1 MKKLERKIKRARE
14 NYLKIETS
22 GLSREIDSII
32 VASLV
37 EKNSDVL
44 KTFYLENLK
53 EEKNLLEEV
62 LPILQ
67 GKEFITYS
75 GKTFDLPFIRE
86 KVKFYFNKDLD
97 FNLIDLQ
104 EVTKKYN
111 FIFNLDSHSN
121 KNLLEKFIGLE
132 NLRDQKEYQGIKI
145 KTLFKNYLEGDESAI
160 EKILAYN
167 FMSLENLILL
177 DAKIKE
183 NLEKNLSLKVLD
195 FTFFIRDIKLLDN
208 KLEISGVTNYAYD
221 YFSNN
226 ELYTIEISGLEEE
239 EKFGEEEKNKGEEKN
254 CQSENFYQ
262 SLKNDGSEKICESS
276 KNYESL
282 KNYQSE
288 NFSESTKNYDSEN
301 NYESGKFYESV
312 KINKLDKKFSL
323 KINTEDGLYDGK
335 TSCYYVKKKD
345 LDFDLTNPSKIKSPA
360 QIQILYYKN
369 HVLKNEKEL
378 MRKIIEK
385 ELGQK
390 KIPPVSALQVVR

>member
-22 GLSREIDSII
+22 GLSKEIDSII
-32 VASLV
+32 VVSLV
-37 EKNSDVL
+37 EKNSEVL

-53 EEKNLLEEV
+53 DEKNLLEEV
-62 LPILQ
+62 MPILQ
-67 GKEFITYS
+67 GKKFVTYS

-97 FNLIDLQ
+97 LKVIDLQ
-104 EVTKKYN
+104 EVTKNYN

-121 KNLLEKFIGLE
+121 KNLLEKFIVME

-145 KTLFKNYLEGDESAI
+145 KTLFKNCLEGDKSAI
-160 EKILAYN
+160 EKILDYN
-167 FMSLENLILL
+167 YLSLENLSLL

-183 NLEKNLSLKVLD
+183 ELEKNLSLKVLD
-195 FTFFIRDIKLLDN
+195 FTFFIRDIKLLEN
-208 KLEISGVTNYAYD
+208 KLEISGVTNYGSD

-239 EKFGEEEKNKGEEKN
+239 EKCGEEEKNKEEEKN

-262 SLKNDGSEKICESS
+262 SLKNYGSENFSESA
-276 KNYESL
+276 KNYESTKNYQAENNYESA

-288 NFSESTKNYDSEN
+288 NFFESAKN
-301 NYESGKFYESV
+301 YESV
-312 KINKLDKKFSL
+312 KNKKEDKKFSL

-345 LDFDLTNPSKIKSPA
+345 LDFDLTNPSKIKSPD

-369 HVLKNEKEL
+369 HLYKNQLEL

-385 ELGQK
+385 ELG
-390 KIPPVSALQVVR
+390 

>member
-1 MKKLERKIKRARE
+1 MKKLERKIKKSRE

-32 VASLV
+32 VVSLV
-37 EKNSDVL
+37 EKNREVL

-62 LPILQ
+62 MPILQ
-67 GKEFITYS
+67 EKEFVTYS

-86 KVKFYFNKDLD
+86 KVKFYFNEDLD
-97 FNLIDLQ
+97 LNFIDLQ

-132 NLRDQKEYQGIKI
+132 NLKEQKEYQGIKI
-145 KTLFKNYLEGDESAI
+145 KSLFKNYLEGDRSAI

-183 NLEKNLSLKVLD
+183 NLEKNLSLKILD

-208 KLEISGVTNYAYD
+208 KLEISGVTNYGSD

-239 EKFGEEEKNKGEEKN
+239 EKIFEQEKNKDEPRN
-254 CQSENFYQ
+254 
-262 SLKNDGSEKICESS
+262 
-276 KNYESL
+276 
-282 KNYQSE
+282 
-288 NFSESTKNYDSEN
+288 
-301 NYESGKFYESV
+301 
-312 KINKLDKKFSL
+312 FSL
-323 KINTEDGLYDGK
+323 KINTEDGLYDDK
-335 TSCYYVKKKD
+335 NSCYYVKKKG
-345 LDFDLTNPSKIKSPA
+345 LDFDLTNPSKIKSPP

-369 HVLKNEKEL
+369 HKFKNQVEL
-378 MRKIIEK
+378 MRKIIEI
-385 ELGQK
+385 EL
-390 KIPPVSALQVVR
+390 SM

>member
-1 MKKLERKIKRARE
+1 MKKLERKIKKSME

-32 VASLV
+32 VVSLV
-37 EKNSDVL
+37 EKNRDVL

-53 EEKNLLEEV
+53 EEKNLLED
-62 LPILQ
+62 LMPILQ
-67 GKEFITYS
+67 GKEFVTYS

-86 KVKFYFNKDLD
+86 KVKFYFNKGLDL
-97 FNLIDLQ
+97 NLIDLQ

-121 KNLLEKFIGLE
+121 KNLLEKFIGSE

-145 KTLFKNYLEGDESAI
+145 KSLFKNYLEGDKAAI
-160 EKILAYN
+160 EKILDYN
-167 FMSLENLILL
+167 YLSLENLILL

-183 NLEKNLSLKVLD
+183 ELETNLSLKVLD

-208 KLEISGVTNYAYD
+208 KLEISGVTNYGSD

-226 ELYTIEISGLEEE
+226 ELYTIEISGIEEE
-239 EKFGEEEKNKGEEKN
+239 EKNCESEKFYESIKN
-254 CQSENFYQ
+254 YGPKNNSQSEN
-262 SLKNDGSEKICESS
+262 N
-276 KNYESL
+276 
-282 KNYQSE
+282 
-288 NFSESTKNYDSEN
+288 SESTKNYQSAK
-301 NYESGKFYESV
+301 NYEPGKFYESV
-312 KINKLDKKFSL
+312 KNKEEDKNFSL
-323 KINTEDGLYDGK
+323 KINTEDGLYDHK
-335 TSCYYVKKKD
+335 NSCYYVKKKD

-369 HVLKNEKEL
+369 HLYKNQVEL

-385 ELGQK
+385 ELGQ
-390 KIPPVSALQVVR
+390 

>member
-1 MKKLERKIKRARE
+1 MKKLERKIKRSQE

-32 VASLV
+32 VVSLV

-53 EEKNLLEEV
+53 DEKNLLEEV
-62 LPILQ
+62 MPILQ
-67 GKEFITYS
+67 GKEFVTYS

-97 FNLIDLQ
+97 LKVIDLQ
-104 EVTKKYN
+104 EVTKKNN
-111 FIFNLDSHSN
+111 FIFNLESHSN

-145 KTLFKNYLEGDESAI
+145 KTLFKNYLEGDKSAI
-160 EKILAYN
+160 EKILDCNYL
-167 FMSLENLILL
+167 SLENLILL

-183 NLEKNLSLKVLD
+183 ELEKNLSLKILD

-208 KLEISGVTNYAYD
+208 KLEISGFTNYGSD

-239 EKFGEEEKNKGEEKN
+239 EKFGEQKKCGEEEKN
-254 CQSENFYQ
+254 CDSKNFYQ
-262 SLKNDGSEKICESS
+262 SLKNYGSEIFSESV
-276 KNYESL
+276 KNYGSL
-282 KNYQSE
+282 KNYKLE
-288 NFSESTKNYDSEN
+288 KNNKSQKI
-301 NYESGKFYESV
+301 YESIKN
-312 KINKLDKKFSL
+312 KKLDKKFSL
-323 KINTEDGLYDGK
+323 KINTEDGLYDHK
-335 TSCYYVKKKD
+335 NSCYYVKKKD

-369 HVLKNEKEL
+369 HVFKNEKEL

-385 ELGQK
+385 ELGQ
-390 KIPPVSALQVVR
+390 

>member
-1 MKKLERKIKRARE
+1 MKKLERKIKKSRE

-32 VASLV
+32 VVSLV
-37 EKNSDVL
+37 EKNREVL

-62 LPILQ
+62 MPILQ
-67 GKEFITYS
+67 GKEFVTYS

-86 KVKFYFNKDLD
+86 KVKFYFNEDLD
-97 FNLIDLQ
+97 LKLIDLQ
-104 EVTKKYN
+104 EITKKYN

-132 NLRDQKEYQGIKI
+132 NLKEQKEYQGIKI
-145 KTLFKNYLEGDESAI
+145 KSLFKNYLEGDKSAI

-167 FMSLENLILL
+167 LMSLENLILL

-183 NLEKNLSLKVLD
+183 ELEANLSLKILD

-208 KLEISGVTNYAYD
+208 KLEISGVTNYGSD

-239 EKFGEEEKNKGEEKN
+239 EKICEQEKNKEEPKN
-254 CQSENFYQ
+254 
-262 SLKNDGSEKICESS
+262 
-276 KNYESL
+276 
-282 KNYQSE
+282 
-288 NFSESTKNYDSEN
+288 
-301 NYESGKFYESV
+301 
-312 KINKLDKKFSL
+312 FSL
-323 KINTEDGLYDGK
+323 KINTEDGLYDDK
-335 TSCYYVKKKD
+335 NSCYYVKKKG
-345 LDFDLTNPSKIKSPA
+345 LDFDLTNPSKIKSPP

-369 HVLKNEKEL
+369 HKFKNQVEL
-378 MRKIIEK
+378 MRKIIVR
-385 ELGQK
+385 ELSK
-390 KIPPVSALQVVR
+390 

>member
-1 MKKLERKIKRARE
+1 MERKTKRSRE

-32 VASLV
+32 VVTLV

-44 KTFYLENLK
+44 KSFYLENLK

-62 LPILQ
+62 MPIIQ
-67 GKEFITYS
+67 GKEFVTYS

-97 FNLIDLQ
+97 LKVIDLQ

-145 KTLFKNYLEGDESAI
+145 KTLFKNYLEGDKSAI
-160 EKILAYN
+160 EKILDYN
-167 FMSLENLILL
+167 YLSLENLISL
-177 DAKIKE
+177 DGKIKE
-183 NLEKNLSLKVLD
+183 ELEKSLSLKILD
-195 FTFFIRDIKLLDN
+195 FTFFIRDIELLEN
-208 KLEISGVTNYAYD
+208 KLEISGVTNYGSD

-239 EKFGEEEKNKGEEKN
+239 EKFGEEEKNKGEEKI
-254 CQSENFYQ
+254 CQSENF
-262 SLKNDGSEKICESS
+262 SESA

-288 NFSESTKNYDSEN
+288 NFSESVKY
-301 NYESGKFYESV
+301 YESAKKYESV
-312 KINKLDKKFSL
+312 KNKEEDKKFSL
-323 KINTEDGLYDGK
+323 KINTEDGLYDHK
-335 TSCYYVKKKD
+335 NTCYYVKKKD
-345 LDFDLTNPSKIKSPA
+345 LDFDLTNPSKIKSPS

-369 HVLKNEKEL
+369 HLYKNQVEL
-378 MRKIIEK
+378 MKKIIEK
-385 ELGQK
+385 ELGQ
-390 KIPPVSALQVVR
+390 

>member
-1 MKKLERKIKRARE
+1 MKKLERKTKRSRE

-32 VASLV
+32 VVSLV

-44 KTFYLENLK
+44 KSFYLENLK

-62 LPILQ
+62 MPILQ
-67 GKEFITYS
+67 GKEFVTYS

-86 KVKFYFNKDLD
+86 KIKFYFNKDLD
-97 FNLIDLQ
+97 LKVIDLQ

-145 KTLFKNYLEGDESAI
+145 KTLFKNYLEDHKAAI
-160 EKILAYN
+160 EKILDYN
-167 FMSLENLILL
+167 YLSLENLILL

-183 NLEKNLSLKVLD
+183 ELEKNLSLKILD

-208 KLEISGVTNYAYD
+208 KLEISGVTNYGSD

-239 EKFGEEEKNKGEEKN
+239 EKFCEEEKNKGEEKN

-262 SLKNDGSEKICESS
+262 SLKNYGSENFSESVN
-276 KNYESL
+276 NYESL
-282 KNYQSE
+282 KNY
-288 NFSESTKNYDSEN
+288 KLEN
-301 NYESGKFYESV
+301 NNKSQNIYESIK
-312 KINKLDKKFSL
+312 NKKEDKEFSL
-323 KINTEDGLYDGK
+323 KINTEDGLYDHK
-335 TSCYYVKKKD
+335 NSCYYVKKKD

-369 HVLKNEKEL
+369 HVFKNEKEL

-385 ELGQK
+385 ELG
-390 KIPPVSALQVVR
+390 

>member
-32 VASLV
+32 VVSLV
-37 EKNSDVL
+37 EKNSEVL

-53 EEKNLLEEV
+53 DEKNLLEEV
-62 LPILQ
+62 MPILQ
-67 GKEFITYS
+67 GKKFVTYS

-97 FNLIDLQ
+97 LKVIDLQ
-104 EVTKKYN
+104 EVTKNYN
-111 FIFNLDSHSN
+111 FIFNLESHSN

-145 KTLFKNYLEGDESAI
+145 KALYKNYLEGHKSAI
-160 EKILAYN
+160 EKILDYN
-167 FMSLENLILL
+167 YLSLENLILL

-183 NLEKNLSLKVLD
+183 ELEKNLSLKILD
-195 FTFFIRDIKLLDN
+195 FTFFIRDIKLLEN
-208 KLEISGVTNYAYD
+208 KLEISGVTNYGSD

-239 EKFGEEEKNKGEEKN
+239 EKFGEEEKNNKS
-254 CQSENFYQ
+254 Q
-262 SLKNDGSEKICESS
+262 KI
-276 KNYESL
+276 YESI
-282 KNYQSE
+282 KNKKE
-288 NFSESTKNYDSEN
+288 A
-301 NYESGKFYESV
+301 
-312 KINKLDKKFSL
+312 KIFSL

-345 LDFDLTNPSKIKSPA
+345 LDFDLTNPSKIKSPS

-369 HVLKNEKEL
+369 HVFKNEKEL
-378 MRKIIEK
+378 MEKIIEK
-385 ELGQK
+385 ELG
-390 KIPPVSALQVVR
+390 

>member
-32 VASLV
+32 VVSLV

-62 LPILQ
+62 MPILQ
-67 GKEFITYS
+67 GKEFVTYS

-111 FIFNLDSHSN
+111 FIFKLDSHSN

-145 KTLFKNYLEGDESAI
+145 KTLFKNYLEGDKAAI
-160 EKILAYN
+160 EKILDYN
-167 FMSLENLILL
+167 YLSLENLILL
-177 DAKIKE
+177 DEKIKE
-183 NLEKNLSLKVLD
+183 ELETNLSLKILD
-195 FTFFIRDIKLLDN
+195 FTFFIRDINLLDN
-208 KLEISGVTNYAYD
+208 KLEISGVTNYESD

-226 ELYTIEISGLEEE
+226 ELYTIEISGLEEG
-239 EKFGEEEKNKGEEKN
+239 EKNEGEEKNKGEEKI

-262 SLKNDGSEKICESS
+262 SLKNYGSENFSESA

-288 NFSESTKNYDSEN
+288 NFSESAKNYGSAK
-301 NYESGKFYESV
+301 NYESIK
-312 KINKLDKKFSL
+312 NKKEDKEFSL
-323 KINTEDGLYDGK
+323 KINTEDGLYDDK
-335 TSCYYVKKKD
+335 NSCYYVKKKN
-345 LDFDLTNPSKIKSPA
+345 LDSDLTNPSKIKSPA

-369 HVLKNEKEL
+369 HVFKNEKEL
-378 MRKIIEK
+378 MREIIEK
-385 ELGQK
+385 ELGQ
-390 KIPPVSALQVVR
+390 

>member
-1 MKKLERKIKRARE
+1 MKILERKIIRARE

-32 VASLV
+32 VMSLV
-37 EKNSDVL
+37 EKNRDVL

-67 GKEFITYS
+67 GKEFLTYS

-97 FNLIDLQ
+97 LKVTDLQ
-104 EVTKKYN
+104 EVTKNYN
-111 FIFNLDSHSN
+111 FIFNLESHSN

-132 NLRDQKEYQGIKI
+132 NLKDQKEYQGIKI
-145 KTLFKNYLEGDESAI
+145 KTLFKNYLEGDKTAI
-160 EKILAYN
+160 EKILDYN
-167 FMSLENLILL
+167 YLSLDNLSLL

-183 NLEKNLSLKVLD
+183 ELEKNLSLKVLD
-195 FTFFIRDIKLLDN
+195 FTFFIRDIKLLEN
-208 KLEISGVTNYAYD
+208 KLEISGVTNYGSD
-221 YFSNN
+221 YFSNS

-239 EKFGEEEKNKGEEKN
+239 EKFGEEEKNKAEEKN

-262 SLKNDGSEKICESS
+262 YLKNYGSEIFSESA

-288 NFSESTKNYDSEN
+288 NFSESTKNY
-301 NYESGKFYESV
+301 ESV
-312 KINKLDKKFSL
+312 KIKEEDKKFSL
-323 KINTEDGLYDGK
+323 KINTEDALYDHK
-335 TSCYYVKKKD
+335 NTCYYIKKKD
-345 LDFDLTNPSKIKSPA
+345 LDFNLTNPSKIKSPA

-369 HVLKNEKEL
+369 HLYKNQVEL

-385 ELGQK
+385 ELGQ
-390 KIPPVSALQVVR
+390 

>member
-1 MKKLERKIKRARE
+1 MKKLERKIKRSRE

-32 VASLV
+32 VVSLV

-44 KTFYLENLK
+44 KSFYLENLK

-62 LPILQ
+62 MPILQ
-67 GKEFITYS
+67 EKEFVTYS

-97 FNLIDLQ
+97 LKVIDLQ

-132 NLRDQKEYQGIKI
+132 NLKDQKEYQGIKI
-145 KTLFKNYLEGDESAI
+145 KTLFKNYLEGDKAAI
-160 EKILAYN
+160 EKILDYN
-167 FMSLENLILL
+167 YLSLENLILL

-183 NLEKNLSLKVLD
+183 ELEKNLSLKILD
-195 FTFFIRDIKLLDN
+195 FTFFIRDIKLLEN
-208 KLEISGVTNYAYD
+208 KLEISGVTNYGSD

-254 CQSENFYQ
+254 Y
-262 SLKNDGSEKICESS
+262 G
-276 KNYESL
+276 SL
-282 KNYQSE
+282 KNYHSKT
-288 NFSESTKNYDSEN
+288 NSESRKFYGSAKNNELEN
-301 NYESGKFYESV
+301 NSQSGKFFQSV

-323 KINTEDGLYDGK
+323 KINTDDGLYDYK
-335 TSCYYVKKKD
+335 NTCYYVKKKD

-369 HVLKNEKEL
+369 HLYKNQVEL

-385 ELGQK
+385 ELG
-390 KIPPVSALQVVR
+390 

>member
-53 EEKNLLEEV
+53 DEKNLLEEV

-145 KTLFKNYLEGDESAI
+145 KTLFKNYLDGDKAAI
-160 EKILAYN
+160 EKILDYN
-167 FMSLENLILL
+167 YLSLENLILL

-183 NLEKNLSLKVLD
+183 ELEKNLSLKILD

-208 KLEISGVTNYAYD
+208 KLEISGVTNYGSD
-221 YFSNN
+221 YFSNK

-262 SLKNDGSEKICESS
+262 SLKNYGSEFFSESA

-282 KNYQSE
+282 KTYQSE
-288 NFSESTKNYDSEN
+288 NFSGSAKI
-301 NYESGKFYESV
+301 YESAKNFESV
-312 KINKLDKKFSL
+312 KNKEEDKKFSL
-323 KINTEDGLYDGK
+323 KINTEDGLYDHK
-335 TSCYYVKKKD
+335 NSCYYVKKKD

-369 HVLKNEKEL
+369 HVFKNEKEL
-378 MRKIIEK
+378 MRRIIKK
-385 ELGQK
+385 ELGQ
-390 KIPPVSALQVVR
+390 

>member
-1 MKKLERKIKRARE
+1 MKKLERKTKRARE

-32 VASLV
+32 VVTLV

-44 KTFYLENLK
+44 KSFYLENLK

-62 LPILQ
+62 MPIIQ
-67 GKEFITYS
+67 GKEFVTYS

-97 FNLIDLQ
+97 LKVIDLQ

-145 KTLFKNYLEGDESAI
+145 KTLFKNYLEGDKSAI
-160 EKILAYN
+160 EKILDYN
-167 FMSLENLILL
+167 YLSLENLISL
-177 DAKIKE
+177 DGKIKE
-183 NLEKNLSLKVLD
+183 ELEKSLSLKILD
-195 FTFFIRDIKLLDN
+195 FTFFIRDIKLLEN
-208 KLEISGVTNYAYD
+208 RLEISGVTNYGSD

-239 EKFGEEEKNKGEEKN
+239 EKFGEEEKNKGEEKI

-262 SLKNDGSEKICESS
+262 ALKNYGSS
-276 KNYESL
+276 

-288 NFSESTKNYDSEN
+288 NFSGSAKNYQSL
-301 NYESGKFYESV
+301 K
-312 KINKLDKKFSL
+312 NKEEDKKFSL
-323 KINTEDGLYDGK
+323 KINTEDGLYDHK
-335 TSCYYVKKKD
+335 NSCYYVKKKD
-345 LDFDLTNPSKIKSPA
+345 LDFNLTNPSKIKSPA
-360 QIQILYYKN
+360 QIQILYYRNHLYKN
-369 HVLKNEKEL
+369 QVEL

-385 ELGQK
+385 ELGK
-390 KIPPVSALQVVR
+390 

>member
-1 MKKLERKIKRARE
+1 MKKLERKIKRTRE

-22 GLSREIDSII
+22 GFSREIDSII
-32 VASLV
+32 VVSLV
-37 EKNSDVL
+37 EKNSEVL

-67 GKEFITYS
+67 GKEFVTYS
-75 GKTFDLPFIRE
+75 GETFDLPFIRE
-86 KVKFYFNKDLD
+86 KVKFYFNKDLY

-145 KTLFKNYLEGDESAI
+145 KTLFKNYLEGDKSAI
-160 EKILAYN
+160 EKILDYN
-167 FMSLENLILL
+167 YLSLDNLSLL

-183 NLEKNLSLKVLD
+183 ELEKNLSLKVLD
-195 FTFFIRDIKLLDN
+195 FTFFIRDIKLLEN
-208 KLEISGVTNYAYD
+208 KLEISGSTNYGSD

-239 EKFGEEEKNKGEEKN
+239 EKFGEEKKCGEEEKNKEEEKN

-262 SLKNDGSEKICESS
+262 SLKNYGSLKNYQSENNSESA
-276 KNYESL
+276 KTYESL
-282 KNYQSE
+282 KNYQSK
-288 NFSESTKNYDSEN
+288 NFSESVKI
-301 NYESGKFYESV
+301 YESAKKYESV
-312 KINKLDKKFSL
+312 KNKKEDKKFSL
-323 KINTEDGLYDGK
+323 KINTEDGLYDHK
-335 TSCYYVKKKD
+335 NSCYYVKKKD

-360 QIQILYYKN
+360 QIQILYYKS
-369 HVLKNEKEL
+369 HVFKNEKEL
-378 MRKIIEK
+378 IEKIIEK
-385 ELGQK
+385 ELG
-390 KIPPVSALQVVR
+390 

>member
-32 VASLV
+32 VVSLV

-44 KTFYLENLK
+44 KSFYLENLK

-62 LPILQ
+62 MPILQ
-67 GKEFITYS
+67 GKEFVTYS

-97 FNLIDLQ
+97 LKLIDLQ

-111 FIFNLDSHSN
+111 FIFNLESHSN

-132 NLRDQKEYQGIKI
+132 NLKDQKEYQGIKI
-145 KTLFKNYLEGDESAI
+145 KTLFKNYLEGDKAAI

-167 FMSLENLILL
+167 FISLENLILL

-183 NLEKNLSLKVLD
+183 NLEKNLSLKILD
-195 FTFFIRDIKLLDN
+195 FTFFIRDIKLLEN
-208 KLEISGVTNYAYD
+208 KLEISGVTNYGSD

-239 EKFGEEEKNKGEEKN
+239 EKFGEQEKNKGEEKN
-254 CQSENFYQ
+254 Y
-262 SLKNDGSEKICESS
+262 
-276 KNYESL
+276 
-282 KNYQSE
+282 
-288 NFSESTKNYDSEN
+288 ESTKNKE
-301 NYESGKFYESV
+301 E
-312 KINKLDKKFSL
+312 DKKFSL
-323 KINTEDGLYDGK
+323 KINTEDGLYDHK
-335 TSCYYVKKKD
+335 NTCYYVKKKN

-369 HVLKNEKEL
+369 HVFKNEKEL
-378 MRKIIEK
+378 MEKIIEK
-385 ELGQK
+385 ELGQ
-390 KIPPVSALQVVR
+390 

>member
-1 MKKLERKIKRARE
+1 MKKLERKIKRASE

-32 VASLV
+32 VVSLV
-37 EKNSDVL
+37 EKNRDVL

-53 EEKNLLEEV
+53 DEKNLLEEV
-62 LPILQ
+62 MPILQ
-67 GKEFITYS
+67 GKEFVTYS
-75 GKTFDLPFIRE
+75 GKTFDFPFIRE

-97 FNLIDLQ
+97 LKLIDLQ

-132 NLRDQKEYQGIKI
+132 NLKDQKEYQGIKI
-145 KTLFKNYLEGDESAI
+145 KTLFKNYLEGDKAAI

-183 NLEKNLSLKVLD
+183 ELEKNLSLKVLD
-195 FTFFIRDIKLLDN
+195 FTFFIKDIKLLDN

-239 EKFGEEEKNKGEEKN
+239 EKFGEEEKNEGEEKN

-262 SLKNDGSEKICESS
+262 SI
-276 KNYESL
+276 KNYGSL

-288 NFSESTKNYDSEN
+288 NNSKSAKNYELAKN
-301 NYESGKFYESV
+301 YESV
-312 KINKLDKKFSL
+312 KNKEENKKFSL
-323 KINTEDGLYDGK
+323 KLNTEDGIYDHK
-335 TSCYYVKKKD
+335 NSCYYVKKKD

-369 HVLKNEKEL
+369 HLYKNQVEL
-378 MRKIIEK
+378 MIKIIEK
-385 ELGQK
+385 ELGK
-390 KIPPVSALQVVR
+390 